1 MAKRSDASK
10 KLKSNFPVYKLDPF
24 FNGNPD
30 YEEEKF
36 GVFKFT
42 GINLVKYN
50 LYCFQNNL
58 DRDDFKNQVEFLFR
72 LLDNDPTLK
81 GSELKQAGSVEEAAE
96 LIHKYILKEQAG
108 FQNTIETAY
117 DILERNGQ

>member
-1 MAKRSDASK
+1 MAKRSDGLT
-10 KLKSNFPVYKLDPF
+10 KLTNNLPIYKLDPF
-24 FNGNPD
+24 IKGNPD
-30 YEEEKF
+30 YAEEKF
-36 GVFKFT
+36 GAFKFT

-72 LLDNDPTLK
+72 LLDNDSSLK
-81 GSELKQAGSVEEAAE
+81 GAELKQARSVEEAAE

>member
-10 KLKSNFPVYKLDPF
+10 KLKSNLPVYKLDPF
-24 FNGNPD
+24 INGNFD